1 MVVVLAGGT
10 GGAKLARGM
19 LDVVGDELVVVANT
33 ADDVE
38 VYGAYVS
45 PDPDLCA
52 FWLADRI
59 DERGWGL
66 RDDTFHAMDQLREL
80 GVDVWFNLGDR
91 DLAIGLRRAERL
103 RAGAT
108 LTEAIAELTR
118 ALGLQARVLPMSD
131 HPVRTHVLARGRWV
145 GFQEFMIRERAEGP
159 VDGVELKGIEAARA
173 PETVLEA
180 IAAARA
186 IIIGPSNPVISIR
199 PILEVPGLA
208 AALRA
213 ADAPVVAVS
222 PIVAGQVLKGPT
234 DAFMA
239 WAGLPL
245 SAAGVARAYAQL
257 IDGLVADE
265 PMDELDVVTQQTDTR
280 MDDAAARRRVAHEV
294 LEFAEGLR

>member
-118 ALGLQARVLPMSD
+118 ALDLKARVLPMSD
-131 HPVRTHVLARGRWV
+131 QPVRTHVLARGRWV

-173 PETVLEA
+173 PEAVLEA
-180 IAAARA
+180 IATARA

-213 ADAPVVAVS
+213 AEAPVVAVS
-222 PIVAGQVLKGPT
+222 PIVGGQVLKGPT

-245 SAAGVARAYAQL
+245 SAAGVARAYGQL
-257 IDGLVADE
+257 VDGIVADE